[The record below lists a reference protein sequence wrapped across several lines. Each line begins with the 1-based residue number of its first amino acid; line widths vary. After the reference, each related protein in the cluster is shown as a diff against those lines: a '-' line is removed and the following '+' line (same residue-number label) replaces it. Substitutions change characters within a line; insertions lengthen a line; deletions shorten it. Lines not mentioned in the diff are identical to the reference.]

1 MCIRDSTCTVFV
13 TYVGTVLLFDAFT
26 SALLYFHTKQENW
39 NWSWTVAGLGNA
51 IPNKL
56 REIHMLLLEDDVPA
70 PDELVRRPNRK
81 VPQRAAITIS
91 FKQQNYTISP
101 EVFNL

>member
-1 MCIRDSTCTVFV
+1 
-13 TYVGTVLLFDAFT
+13 
-26 SALLYFHTKQENW
+26 
-39 NWSWTVAGLGNA
+39 
-51 IPNKL
+51 
-56 REIHMLLLEDDVPA
+56 MLLLEDDVPA